1 MARKIAKYERI
12 FLAPNSRS
20 GCSFDLNL
28 QRAIIMKSDHL
39 DPKTQRKYLSFAS
52 GFYAKWIL
60 DGNITPARILEA
72 LKHAAPD
79 YRPASFRV
87 LKNAIAFDQDLKGYK
102 SAAKKILEF
111 KNPVT
116 AHGSHQKPKPKIKKV
131 KALRGKDF
139 WLLVES
145 LTAKGCHEE
154 VASLMLAWICGV
166 RPCEIRTI
174 FVDADKVYVS
184 GGKKSHAGLRGA
196 DRVLD
201 VEDEDVL
208 ATVGFCADLMRA
220 SSRSASTIRD
230 RVRQEAKLLWP
241 RRKNLPTL
249 YSLRHQFGA
258 NLKAAGLDDRVRSY
272 LMGHQ
277 STQSIQV
284 YGDKR
289 VGDASS
295 IKVKPVNGVD
305 YSMIRAKISS
315 PPFAKPT
322 KVFRVNSGIGL
333 QM

>member
-1 MARKIAKYERI
+1 
-12 FLAPNSRS
+12 
-20 GCSFDLNL
+20 
-28 QRAIIMKSDHL
+28 MKSDYL
-39 DPKTQRKYLSFAS
+39 NLKTQRKYLSFAS
-52 GFYAKWIL
+52 GFYAKWIP

-72 LKHAAPD
+72 LRHAAPD

-87 LKNAIAFDQDLKGYK
+87 LKNAIAFDQELKGYK

-116 AHGSHQKPKPKIKKV
+116 AQGSRLRSKPKIKKV
-131 KALRGKDF
+131 KALRDADF

-166 RPCEIRTI
+166 RPCEMRTI

-196 DRVLD
+196 DRILNI
-201 VEDEDVL
+201 EDEDVL

-220 SSRSASTIRD
+220 SPRSASTIRD

-241 RRKNLPTL
+241 RRKNLPTM

-295 IKVKPVNGVD
+295 IKVKPANGVD
-305 YSMIRAKISS
+305 YSMIRAKNSL
-315 PPFAKPT
+315 PPFAKPQ
-322 KVFRVNSGIGL
+322 KVSRAESGIGL

>member
-1 MARKIAKYERI
+1 
-12 FLAPNSRS
+12 
-20 GCSFDLNL
+20 
-28 QRAIIMKSDHL
+28 MKSDYL
-39 DPKTQRKYLSFAS
+39 NPVTQKKYLAFAS
-52 GFYAKWIL
+52 GFYAKWMP
-60 DGNITPARILEA
+60 DGGITPARIIEA
-72 LKHAAPD
+72 LGKAAPE

-87 LKNAIAFDQDLKGYK
+87 LKNAIAFDQELKGYK
-102 SAAKKILEF
+102 GAAKKILDYR
-111 KNPVT
+111 NPVT
-116 AHGSHQKPKPKIKKV
+116 KPDSNHKPKPKKKKV
-131 KALRGKDF
+131 KSLTETDF

-145 LTAKGCHEE
+145 LTEKGCNEE

-166 RPCEIRTI
+166 RPCEMRTI
-174 FVDADKVYVS
+174 FVGADKVYVS

-196 DRVLD
+196 DRILNI
-201 VEDEDVL
+201 EDEDVL
-208 ATVGFCADLMRA
+208 ATVGFCADLMRT
-220 SSRSASTIRD
+220 SPRSASTIRD

-258 NLKAAGLDDRVRSY
+258 NLKAAGLDDRMRSY

-295 IKVKPVNGVD
+295 IKVKPASGVD
-305 YSMIRAKISS
+305 YSMIRTKNSS
-315 PPFAKPT
+315 PPLAKPQ
-322 KVFRVNSGIGL
+322 KVSRAESGIGL